1 MTLKE
6 ALSKITA
13 ESLLKAMDVDK
24 SRYEMEVTENHMDS
38 DCDCF
43 ISIYSLIE
51 EALENYLMD
60 SGVDMTGVYISG
72 RTDWDGGRRY
82 YTHLCISDRTG
93 QPPMI
98 WEFVTKSES
107 YREFAE
113 EVAEEITAIASRK
126 VPATVRLNFDSTIDL
141 KKVLGDVTQDEVAS
155 IHKFL
160 NDYRSETEIIRMI
173 HEKVNG
179 RKSQ

>member
-1 MTLKE
+1 
-6 ALSKITA
+6 
-13 ESLLKAMDVDK
+13 
-24 SRYEMEVTENHMDS
+24 
-38 DCDCF
+38 
-43 ISIYSLIE
+43 
-51 EALENYLMD
+51 
-60 SGVDMTGVYISG
+60 
-72 RTDWDGGRRY
+72 
-82 YTHLCISDRTG
+82 
-93 QPPMI
+93 MI

-107 YREFAE
+107 YRELAE